1 MDARLK
7 KRVMRP
13 RLSIIIPTLN
23 EAAEI
28 ETRLAALAPLRQ
40 QGVQIIIADGG
51 SSDATVTLAAPFADL
66 MIDAPRG
73 RAAQMN
79 AGALHASAP
88 ALLFLHADTVLPK
101 HADNLIHQA
110 LQHSAWGR
118 FDITLSGTHPMLRVI
133 AMMMNW
139 RSRLTGIATGDQAI
153 FVRRNVFDQLHGFAP
168 IALMEDIEL
177 CHRLKK
183 ISRPACLSQRVVSS
197 GRRWQKHGVWRT
209 IWLMWRLRLAY
220 FFGAD
225 PRELAVRYGYLPK
238 T

>member
-1 MDARLK
+1 MTL
-7 KRVMRP
+7 

-23 EAAEI
+23 EATKI
-28 ETRLAALAPLRQ
+28 EARLAALAPLRQ
-40 QGVQIIIADGG
+40 HGVQIIIADGG
-51 SSDATVTLAAPFADL
+51 SSDATVALAAPFADL

-88 ALLFLHADTVLPK
+88 SLLFLHADTVLPE
-101 HADNLIHQA
+101 HADKLIDQA
-110 LQHSAWGR
+110 LQQSAWGR
-118 FDITLSGTHPMLRVI
+118 FDITLSGDHPMLRVI
-133 AMMMNW
+133 AAMMNW

-153 FVRRNVFDQLHGFAP
+153 FVRRNVFEQLHGFAP